1 MKYAVETE
9 DKLEAEV
16 LIKAKDYYFALWDIS
31 QAIRRSIK
39 YDEDCSKEV
48 IEERE
53 RMQKEFLDILEEHKI
68 DINLLP

>member
-1 MKYAVETE
+1 MKYKIETE
-9 DKLEAEV
+9 DELEAEV

-31 QAIRRSIK
+31 QAIIRSIK
-39 YDEDCSKEV
+39 YDEDSSQQVSK
-48 IEERE
+48 ERE